1 MCYTVYT
8 LPISFIIFKLD
19 VGQPQNFPNQSTHNT
34 PTAFSC
40 TGARAQVADPIFKNF
55 HSAVGDAVILLLL
68 AHVAMS
74 YAIMMNPPERA
85 LEEEVPPPSFLFLS
99 FDV

>member
-1 MCYTVYT
+1 MSGN
-8 LPISFIIFKLD
+8 LKIFITN
-19 VGQPQNFPNQSTHNT
+19 PPTT
-34 PTAFSC
+34 PSAAFSC
-40 TGARAQVADPIFKNF
+40 TCGWAQVADPIFKNF

-85 LEEEVPPPSFLFLS
+85 LEEEVPPPSFIFLS